1 MDWLYLDTMSSFML
15 SFFFLFYLQCVL
27 ILVLYPFILGCIID
41 SNWETETFMLCLNF
55 VFVYSFFT
63 RLNFF
68 NLACFMLLFVQR
80 WTALMVARSWHRDGL
95 EEILSTD
102 QEGQS
107 QILQSLPSPYLSLP
121 LMSIVKIARWVNWI
135 DFTAKVVHSR
145 NICNI

>member
-1 MDWLYLDTMSSFML
+1 M
-15 SFFFLFYLQCVL
+15 
-27 ILVLYPFILGCIID
+27 
-41 SNWETETFMLCLNF
+41 F
-55 VFVYSFFT
+55 VNSFFT

-80 WTALMVARSWHRDGL
+80 WMPLMVARSWHRDGL

-121 LMSIVKIARWVNWI
+121 LMSIVKIARYPHWI
-135 DFTAKVVHSR
+135 DFTAQVLHYR
-145 NICNI
+145 NICNILENICNSDRLQSRGQVRNRQTMKSYIVWSHVYTIKVS